1 MVKQKNSEE
10 EANALHANSKYQHK
24 TNSMFG
30 EATCLVA
37 DGWVTREQS
46 APYKGIASGNRD

>member
-37 DGWVTREQS
+37 DG
-46 APYKGIASGNRD
+46 